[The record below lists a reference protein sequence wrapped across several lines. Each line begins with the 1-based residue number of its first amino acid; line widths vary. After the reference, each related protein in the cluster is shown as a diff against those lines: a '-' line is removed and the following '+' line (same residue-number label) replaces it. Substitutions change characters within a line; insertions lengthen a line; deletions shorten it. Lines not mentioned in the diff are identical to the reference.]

1 MPYLFK
7 KPLSKRQ
14 GFFVLNCSVFIGND
28 PFLSHFCIMKKIASL
43 SILFFILQVFFVLWG
58 KDIFGQYLNPYG
70 LFIAY
75 FGLAYCYFI
84 SIFHTDFTSFSFD
97 KFNISSKLYA
107 LALSLSL
114 FALCI
119 PAIRSLFSQYLIP
132 DVIKYSDVLPL
143 IIKQYDLFALGETP
157 YQAIAFPFHTAYP
170 AYMPFHWLPIG
181 ISRFFGK
188 DPRWAGLFL
197 LVLVCLLFVFY
208 IANKHKNS
216 LFTPL
221 LILLPTIIV
230 YVFIIKAGSDIAIT
244 FETVIAAYYFL
255 LAIALMQKNFVM
267 VIIGIILCL
276 LSRYTLVFWLPL
288 FFLLLLF
295 NKGFLKTALS
305 LGVIVVAVFLVFVYP
320 FLLKNPSLL
329 VDSLAYHNNAAIA
342 DWSEHK
348 YSFEW
353 GVYFGNSID
362 FIVKGTPS
370 HKVFIARIIQA
381 STMLFLLFL
390 GLFLYRKNKSRASFY
405 DILLG
410 MLYATIIGF
419 YMLGPFAF
427 RYYMLGPLFISLVL
441 LARIL
446 LAEDRGE
453 ASRVSLESNV

>member
-1 MPYLFK
+1 
-7 KPLSKRQ
+7 
-14 GFFVLNCSVFIGND
+14 
-28 PFLSHFCIMKKIASL
+28 MKKLAPL

-84 SIFHTDFTSFSFD
+84 SILHTDFKSFNLEKVNVPS
-97 KFNISSKLYA
+97 KFFA
-107 LALSLSL
+107 LALSICL
-114 FALCI
+114 FALCL
-119 PAIRSLFSQYLIP
+119 PAIRSLFGQYLIP
-132 DVIKYSDVLPL
+132 DVIQYSDVLPL

-157 YQAIAFPFHTAYP
+157 YQPIAFPLHTAYP

-188 DPRWAGLFL
+188 DPRWAGLLL
-197 LVLVCLLFVFY
+197 LVLVCLLFVFL
-208 IANKHKNS
+208 IVGKQKNN
-216 LFTPL
+216 LFPL
-221 LILLPTIIV
+221 LLTLLPTGIV
-230 YVFIIKAGSDIAIT
+230 YVFIKKAGSDIAIT
-244 FETVIAAYYFL
+244 FETVIAAYYFF

-267 VIIGIILCL
+267 VILGIILCL

-295 NKGFLKTALS
+295 QKGFLKTALS
-305 LGVIVVAVFLVFVYP
+305 LGFILLIVFLVFVYP
-320 FLLKNPSLL
+320 FLFDNPSLL

-342 DWSEHK
+342 DWNEHK

-370 HKVFIARIIQA
+370 HKVFIARMIQA
-381 STMLFLLFL
+381 ATMLFLLFL
-390 GLFLYRKNKSRASFY
+390 GLFLYRKNKSRVNFY

-446 LAEDRGE
+446 LAENRE
-453 ASRVSLESNV
+453 ACKDSQIRNA

>member
-1 MPYLFK
+1 
-7 KPLSKRQ
+7 
-14 GFFVLNCSVFIGND
+14 
-28 PFLSHFCIMKKIASL
+28 MKKLASL

-58 KDIFGQYLNPYG
+58 RDFFGQYFNPFG

-84 SIFHTDFTSFSFD
+84 SICTTDYKSFSLD
-97 KFNISSKLYA
+97 KVTASSKFYSP
-107 LALSLSL
+107 ALSLCL

-119 PAIRSLFSQYLIP
+119 PSIQSLFSNYLIP

-143 IIKQYDLFALGETP
+143 IIKQYDLFALGESP
-157 YQAIAFPFHTAYP
+157 YQPIAFPFHTAYP
-170 AYMPFHWLPIG
+170 AYMPFHWLPVG
-181 ISRFFGK
+181 IARFFGI

-197 LVLVCLLFVFY
+197 LLCVCLLFVFL
-208 IANKHKNS
+208 IANKQKNN
-216 LFTPL
+216 LYTLL
-221 LILLPTIIV
+221 LILLPTAIV
-230 YVFIIKAGSDIAIT
+230 FVFIKKAGSDLAIT

-267 VIIGIILCL
+267 VIMGIILCL

-305 LGVIVVAVFLVFVYP
+305 LGLILAMVFLVFVYP
-320 FLLKNPSLL
+320 FLFKNPSLL

-342 DWSEHK
+342 DWTEHK

-353 GVYFGNSID
+353 GVYFGNSINL
-362 FIVKGTPS
+362 IVQGTPE
-370 HKVFIARIIQA
+370 HKVFVARIIQA
-381 STMLFLLFL
+381 GTMLFLLFF
-390 GLFLYRKNKSRASFY
+390 GLLFYRKNKHRASFY

-419 YMLGPFAF
+419 YMFGPFAF

-446 LAEDRGE
+446 LAENRK
-453 ASRVSLESNV
+453 ASLNNLENNP

>member
-1 MPYLFK
+1 
-7 KPLSKRQ
+7 
-14 GFFVLNCSVFIGND
+14 
-28 PFLSHFCIMKKIASL
+28 MKKIALL
-43 SILFFILQVFFVLWG
+43 SILFFILQVFFVIWG
-58 KDIFGQYLNPYG
+58 KDFFGQYLNPYG
-70 LFIAY
+70 LFIVY
-75 FGLAYCYFI
+75 FGLACCYFI
-84 SIFHTDFTSFSFD
+84 SICRTDFKPFSFE
-97 KFNISSKLYA
+97 KVNISSKLYA
-107 LALSLSL
+107 LALSLGL

-119 PAIRSLFSQYLIP
+119 PSIRSLFSQYLIP

-157 YQAIAFPFHTAYP
+157 YQPIAFPSHTAYP

-181 ISRFFGK
+181 ISRVLGK

-197 LVLVCLLFVFY
+197 LVIVCLMFIFLIVS
-208 IANKHKNS
+208 KQKS
-216 LFTPL
+216 LLYNLL
-221 LILLPTIIV
+221 LIFLPTAILYI
-230 YVFIIKAGSDIAIT
+230 FLKIAGSDIAIT

-255 LAIALMQKNFVM
+255 LAIALMQRNFVL
-267 VIIGIILCL
+267 VIIGIVLCL

-305 LGVIVVAVFLVFVYP
+305 LGVIVAAVFLVFVYP

-362 FIVKGTPS
+362 LIVKGAPE
-370 HKVFIARIIQA
+370 HKVFVARIIQA
-381 STMLFLLFL
+381 STMLFLLFF
-390 GLFLYRKNKSRASFY
+390 GLYFYKKNKNRANFY

-410 MLYATIIGF
+410 MLYATVIGF
-419 YMLGPFAF
+419 YMFGPFAF
-427 RYYMLGPLFISLVL
+427 RYYMMGPLFISLVL

-446 LAEDRGE
+446 LAENRKVT
-453 ASRVSLESNV
+453 SLSLEN